1 MVESVKRRLRLSKII
16 FPVKYMAGHHAMYFR
31 LSKGAQLRQDRLY
44 LPPGSAFSCSTY
56 FNSLSIG
63 KWRKYTYLEEVRL
76 AVSICGQ
83 FKIRLCQMKLAGE
96 HAVHKIL
103 AEQEV
108 SAQACREFIFTFPKA
123 ADGLL
128 YFELMG
134 VKAGGIFAGAE
145 YFTEIEESR
154 VRHVR
159 LAAGICTYKREAYVL
174 KNIEL
179 LLHNLQQEECVLKD
193 KLEIFIADNAGTLSS
208 GTGSR
213 DRLFTENEQLHLYTN
228 RNCGGA
234 GGFARCMMEAIKRR
248 GQAGFTHM
256 ILMDDDVVIE
266 WGCLE
271 KTYAVLSILREEY
284 QDAFIGGAMLR
295 MDRKNIQAE
304 SGALWN
310 GGSILSLKAGYD
322 LEQETDC
329 IRNETE
335 EKNGMHAEYNAWW
348 YCCFPMETVTKRG
361 LPLPLFIHHDDVEWG
376 LRNMRRLI
384 RMNGIC
390 IWHEPSESR
399 YTAELTYYNIRNLLI
414 CNAVH
419 PRQGCKRQSLSVIW
433 REFFRNSFL
442 YRYRH
447 VEAEIKGIEDFMK
460 GTAFLKKTDAQKL
473 HQKLCRMRYKAGNM
487 RDMKEL
493 SAGNM
498 RDIKELSA
506 GNMRDI
512 KRLAAGKITRSGAGR
527 AGIFEKLC
535 RSMLLNGLFLPS
547 RKICYVPAEN
557 VSSFAAWRSRQA
569 VFIDEKNGSCLR
581 LERNRRLFLK
591 CFLRMCRVTVR
602 LMKNYGKIGES
613 YRKKIHAVQTNSF
626 WEMYLELYPEKNGV

>member
-1 MVESVKRRLRLSKII
+1 
-16 FPVKYMAGHHAMYFR
+16 
-31 LSKGAQLRQDRLY
+31 
-44 LPPGSAFSCSTY
+44 
-56 FNSLSIG
+56 
-63 KWRKYTYLEEVRL
+63 
-76 AVSICGQ
+76 
-83 FKIRLCQMKLAGE
+83 
-96 HAVHKIL
+96 
-103 AEQEV
+103 
-108 SAQACREFIFTFPKA
+108 
-123 ADGLL
+123 
-128 YFELMG
+128 
-134 VKAGGIFAGAE
+134 
-145 YFTEIEESR
+145 
-154 VRHVR
+154 
-159 LAAGICTYKREAYVL
+159 
-174 KNIEL
+174 
-179 LLHNLQQEECVLKD
+179 
-193 KLEIFIADNAGTLSS
+193 
-208 GTGSR
+208 
-213 DRLFTENEQLHLYTN
+213 
-228 RNCGGA
+228 
-234 GGFARCMMEAIKRR
+234 
-248 GQAGFTHM
+248 
-256 ILMDDDVVIE
+256 
-266 WGCLE
+266 
-271 KTYAVLSILREEY
+271 
-284 QDAFIGGAMLR
+284 MLR

-329 IRNETE
+329 IRNETQ
-335 EKNGMHAEYNAWW
+335 EKHGMHAEYNAWW

-399 YTAELTYYNIRNLLI
+399 YTAELAYYNIRNLLI